1 MSATSGAPR
10 PSADNHPSD
19 EENRHA
25 GAKDARTRSQRSG
38 REDRHQQ
45 EPHPEQLEEPA
56 EVIERSRHRYS
67 RSCGSRRRVAIA
79 VAAGVALLVGIL
91 VARGGADGLPVDL
104 SGDAMMWI
112 VGGLLVFI
120 GLIRATRR

>member
-1 MSATSGAPR
+1 MAYIPTVSSPSSPPSPR
-10 PSADNHPSD
+10 ARELASQIERAINDFQRSYPDTKPSD
-19 EENRHA
+19 IRA
-25 GAKDARTRSQRSG
+25 AIDMARGGS
-38 REDRHQQ
+38 
-45 EPHPEQLEEPA
+45 PEVA
-56 EVIERSRHRYS
+56 S
-67 RSCGSRRRVAIA
+67 GSRRRVAIA

-120 GLIRATRR
+120 GLIRAIRR